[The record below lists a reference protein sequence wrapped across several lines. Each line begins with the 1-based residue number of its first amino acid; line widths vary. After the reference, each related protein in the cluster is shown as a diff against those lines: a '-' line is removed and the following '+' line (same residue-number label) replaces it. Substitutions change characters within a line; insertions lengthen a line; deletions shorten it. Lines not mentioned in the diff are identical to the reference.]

1 MHDRGSNVNSTGI
14 RYLAAIAGV
23 LLLSG
28 CGPGISGNVR
38 LVDRNNKPVA
48 DAPLEG
54 IVVNMI
60 NTSSSVE
67 QASHSVK
74 TDAKGRFKA
83 ESKSIQPG
91 VYKVEAIEP
100 GYLTA
105 TKTIEVKKTPR
116 SVDLDLKQL
125 PKGAAQ
131 SYRGPRTD
139 KDKIINPGEVN
150 IQPPSM

>member
-1 MHDRGSNVNSTGI
+1 MGSRGI
-14 RYLAAIAGV
+14 HYLAAAV
-23 LLLSG
+23 CALLLSG

-38 LVDRNNKPVA
+38 LVDRANKPIA

-67 QASHSVK
+67 QASHAVK

-83 ESKSIQPG
+83 EAKSIQPG
-91 VYKVEAIEP
+91 VYKIEAMEP
-100 GYLTA
+100 GYVTA
-105 TKTIEVKKTPR
+105 TKTIEVKKTSR

-125 PKGAAQ
+125 PKGAAP
-131 SYRGPRTD
+131 SYRGDRSD

>member
-1 MHDRGSNVNSTGI
+1 MSSRSI
-14 RYLAAIAGV
+14 RNLAAAACV

-28 CGPGISGNVR
+28 CGAGISGNVR
-38 LVDRNNKPVA
+38 LVDRNNKPIP

-91 VYKVEAIEP
+91 VYKVEAMEP
-100 GYLTA
+100 GYVTA
-105 TKTIEVKKTPR
+105 TKTIEVKKTSR

-125 PKGAAQ
+125 PKGGSQ
-131 SYRGPRTD
+131 SYRGLRTD

>member
-1 MHDRGSNVNSTGI
+1 MNSRGI
-14 RYLAAIAGV
+14 HYLVAAACV

-38 LVDRNNKPVA
+38 LLDRTNKPIA
-48 DAPLEG
+48 DATLEG

-83 ESKSIQPG
+83 APKSIQPG
-91 VYKVEAIEP
+91 VYKIEAMEP
-100 GYLTA
+100 GYVTA
-105 TKTIEVKKTPR
+105 TKTIEVKKTSR

-125 PKGAAQ
+125 PKGGSP
-131 SYRGPRTD
+131 SYRGQRTD

>member
-1 MHDRGSNVNSTGI
+1 MIISI
-14 RYLAAIAGV
+14 RAMAFAVLGA
-23 LLLSG
+23 LLLGG
-28 CGPGISGNVR
+28 CSAGISGSVR

-60 NTSSSVE
+60 NTTSAVE

-74 TDAKGRFKA
+74 IDSKGRFEAGADKI
-83 ESKSIQPG
+83 KPG
-91 VYKVEAIEP
+91 VYKVEASEP
-100 GYLTA
+100 GYVA
-105 TKTIEVKKTPR
+105 ITKTIEVKQSSR

-125 PKGAAQ
+125 PKGASQ
-131 SYRGPRTD
+131 SYRGMKSD